1 MLKNVSNMNFIEY
14 IKHLAEK
21 HVDVRHDDGGEVH
34 FLSSED
40 EKNTA
45 MSDMLCYPAVIVDK
59 GSGFSFTGE
68 DGAFF
73 KQSEYS
79 IFVLQ
84 HVDDTSDYA
93 QISKAFNHTEKIL
106 CEILNKILE
115 DKKKTEFRCL
125 KGFRLEEVDVD
136 YISNSDMCQYGVIAL
151 VTIDESYKA
160 LNCRKSFHE

>member
-14 IKHLAEK
+14 IKHLSEK
-21 HVDVRHDDGGEVH
+21 HVDVHHDDLREIH

-40 EKNTA
+40 EKHTA

-73 KQSEYS
+73 KQPEYS

-84 HVDDTSDYA
+84 YVNDTSDYA
-93 QISKAFNHTEKIL
+93 QISEAFNHTEEIL
-106 CEILNKILE
+106 CEFLNKILE
-115 DKKKTEFRCL
+115 DKKKPKYRFL
-125 KGFRLEEVDVD
+125 KGFKLEEVDVD

-160 LNCRKSFHE
+160 LNCRKAFNE